1 MVISKN
7 SKLSEIVT
15 ISLVLSRK
23 MWVLFTLDSL
33 KNNSFCFKTKT
44 DGADGV
50 FETIFAEK
58 DGKLKTIIV
67 NCCQLVDSSELFHLR
82 FQQIQS
88 WINFRRM
95 V

>member
-15 ISLVLSRK
+15 ISLVLSRY
-23 MWVLFTLDSL
+23 LFWLDSL
-33 KNNSFCFKTKT
+33 KIIHFVLKQKT

-58 DGKLKTIIV
+58 DGELKTIIV